1 MKEKVCVNCKHGAIG
16 ISPSVGGFNA
26 GVYCHSKAMAGEL
39 DEQTH
44 GDTEAVKEFEQVG
57 FLHLFRIECM
67 DEDRECP
74 CFESRTSDAVTSE
87 VC

>member
-1 MKEKVCVNCKHGAIG
+1 LKEKVCVNCKHGAIG

-57 FLHLFRIECM
+57 CLNRSGFFTCSGLSAWMRTGNVLVL
-67 DEDRECP
+67 
-74 CFESRTSDAVTSE
+74 SRAPATQ
-87 VC
+87 